1 MTTTDGGARQLAMKF
16 AQMSRTMLDQPSVE
30 RTLQGIV
37 ELAARTVDGAASAG
51 ITVVSRDKRL
61 VTRAYTDELVLK
73 VDQAQSRL
81 REGPCLSA
89 GELPNV
95 AVFRID
101 DMTTERR
108 WPRFAA
114 EAARLGVGS
123 MIACSLPSEHG
134 GGTAVLNLHATA
146 PAAFD
151 DAAVEMASIY
161 SAHSCAALNQA
172 SLIASL
178 RTAMVSRQ
186 VIGEA
191 TGILMERHRVG
202 SRQAFGMLVQASQR
216 LNIRLRH
223 LAEYIVRTGQDPDQ
237 IRREDLPMQ

>member
-1 MTTTDGGARQLAMKF
+1 MTTDGGARQLAMKF

-37 ELAARTVDGAASAG
+37 ELAARTVNGAMSAG
-51 ITVVSRDKRL
+51 ITVVARDKRL
-61 VTRAYTDELVLK
+61 TTRAYTDELVLK
-73 VDQAQSRL
+73 VDEAQSL
-81 REGPCLSA
+81 CHEGPCLSA
-89 GELPNV
+89 GELSHQ

-101 DMTTERR
+101 DMAAERR
-108 WPRFAA
+108 WPRFAG
-114 EAARLGVGS
+114 EAARLGIGS

-134 GGTAVLNLHATA
+134 GTAALNLHAAA
-146 PAAFD
+146 PAAFN

-161 SAHSCAALNQA
+161 AAHSSAALNQA

-191 TGILMERHRVG
+191 TGILMERHRVN

-216 LNIRLRH
+216 LNAKLRH
-223 LAEYIVRTGQDPDQ
+223 VAEHVVRTGLDPSAV
-237 IRREDLPMQ
+237 RREDLPPL